1 MIKRLK
7 KYVKEYKL
15 PARLTSIFVIL
26 EVLMDV
32 IIPMLMAKIIDVGLK
47 NADVSYIVRVGVLMI
62 FMAMLALMFG
72 AGSGRFAAKAS
83 GGFAKN
89 VRQALFYKIQELSF
103 ANIDKFSTSSLV
115 TRLTTDVSNVQ
126 NAYQMT
132 IRILVRAPIMLI
144 FAMFMCISISPKL
157 SMVFVAVI
165 PILVFAL
172 FMIMTKA
179 QPNFIKMFKKYD
191 LVNEVVQENLT
202 NVRTVKA
209 FVRED
214 FETEK
219 FKKASGDLKDYS
231 IKAEKLLILSSPTMQ
246 LAMYITMI
254 LVSWLGAKL
263 VIGSAMSEGQL
274 MSMFTYIMQIL
285 SSLMMISMSFVMVTM
300 AKSSEERICEV
311 LDEVVDLAN
320 PEKPIEEVTNGDVQ
334 FKNVSFSYSKQESK
348 LALQNINLDIKSGQT
363 VGIIG
368 GTGSAKTSLV
378 QLIPRLYDV
387 TDGEVLVG
395 GQDVRSYDID
405 ALRRAVAVV
414 LQKNVLFSGS
424 IKDNLRWGNEQAS
437 DEEMIHA
444 CRLAQADDFITSFPD
459 GYDTHIEQGGSN
471 VSGGQKQRLCI
482 ARALLKSP
490 KVLILD
496 DSTSA
501 VDTHTDALIRKAL
514 REEIPGT
521 TKIIIAQRISSVEE
535 ADLIIVM
542 DDGQI
547 NGMGT
552 HEELLKRNE
561 IYREVY
567 NSQMKGSEE

>member
-320 PEKPIEEVTNGDVQ
+320 PEKPIEEVNSGDVQ

-547 NGMGT
+547 NGVGT
-552 HEELLKRNE
+552 HEELLKSNE

>member
-1 MIKRLK
+1 MIKKLSH
-7 KYVKEYKL
+7 YIKEYKK
-15 PARLTSIFVIL
+15 PAIFTSMFVVL

-32 IIPMLMAKIIDVGLK
+32 IIPMLMAKIIDIGLK
-47 NADVSYIVRVGVLMI
+47 NADVSYIVRIGVLMI
-62 FMAMLALMFG
+62 FMACLALVFG

-83 GGFAKN
+83 AGFAKN
-89 VRQALFYKIQELSF
+89 IRQALFYKVQDLSF

-126 NAYQMT
+126 QSFQMI
-132 IRILVRAPIMLI
+132 IRMLVRAPIMLI
-144 FAMFMCISISPKL
+144 FALFMCFNISVKL
-157 SMVFVAVI
+157 SMIFVCII
-165 PILVFAL
+165 PFLVGAL
-172 FMIMTKA
+172 YFIMTKA
-179 QPNFIKMFKKYD
+179 QPNFLKMFKKYD

-214 FETEK
+214 FETGK
-219 FKKASGDLKDYS
+219 FKKASGELKDYS
-231 IKAEKLLILSSPTMQ
+231 IKAEKLLILAFPTMQ
-246 LAMYITMI
+246 FAMYTTML

-285 SSLMMISMSFVMVTM
+285 SSLMMISMSFVMITM
-300 AKSSEERICEV
+300 AKSSGERIVEV
-311 LDEVVDLAN
+311 LDEVVDLTN
-320 PEKPIEEVTNGDVQ
+320 KDVTVNEVPNGDVQ
-334 FKNVSFSYSKQESK
+334 FKNVDFSYAKDDDK
-348 LALQNINLDIKSGQT
+348 LALRNINIDIKSGQT

-368 GTGSAKTSLV
+368 GTGSAKTTLV

-387 TDGEVLVG
+387 TKGQVLVG
-395 GQDVRSYDID
+395 GKDVRDYELDT
-405 ALRRAVAVV
+405 LRGQVAVV
-414 LQKNVLFSGS
+414 LQKNVLFSGT
-424 IKDNLRWGNEQAS
+424 IKENLRWGNEQAT
-437 DEEMIHA
+437 DDQLVHA
-444 CRLAQADDFITSFPD
+444 CKLAQAHDFVTSFPD
-459 GYDTHIEQGGSN
+459 GYDTYIEQGGSN

-482 ARALLKSP
+482 ARALLKNP

-501 VDTHTDALIRKAL
+501 VDTHTDALIRKAFK
-514 REEIPGT
+514 EEIPGT

-542 DDGQI
+542 DDGQV

-552 HEELLKRNE
+552 HEQLLQTNE
-561 IYREVY
+561 IYKEVY
-567 NSQMKGSEE
+567 NSQVKGSEK